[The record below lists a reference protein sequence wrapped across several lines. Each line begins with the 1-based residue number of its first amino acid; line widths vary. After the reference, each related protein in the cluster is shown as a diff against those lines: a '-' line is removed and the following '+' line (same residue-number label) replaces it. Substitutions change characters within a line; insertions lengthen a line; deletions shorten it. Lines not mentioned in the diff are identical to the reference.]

1 MKNINTSQIVKL
13 VIILIGGII
22 ALSFLKKTITVIPA
36 GTVGI
41 KEVFGKVADTPL
53 NPGLHLVNPMADVT
67 TFSTRLQDIKE
78 TVEATSEEGLSISL
92 DVSLQYRANPAKIGQ
107 IYQNLGTE
115 EDEIVISR
123 FRSITREI
131 IASYS
136 LNAIYG
142 EKRQEV
148 ASLIKK
154 NLTASLQ
161 PLGFDV
167 EEVLLRKVT
176 LPENT
181 QKAIEAKITAEQES
195 QQLKFEIEKERQ
207 QANFELERAKTIAE
221 RQKIEAQATADAQ
234 KILAEGLTP
243 EILQLKTIEATQN
256 LAQSENSK
264 IIILGDNQQLPQI
277 FLPSE

>member
-78 TVEATSEEGLSISL
+78 TVEVTSEEGLSISL

-176 LPENT
+176 LPENI

-264 IIILGDNQQLPQI
+264 IIILGGNEQLPQI